1 MPVPLYIDHSA
12 DPRHDGYAIQT
23 TERAIKQTTA
33 FSRYKVALAP
43 SRAPTLTLTHTP
55 TPHPHTSHTS
65 PQPGPQPEPEPES

>member
-33 FSRYKVALAP
+33 FSRYKVSLAT
-43 SRAPTLTLTHTP
+43 SRAPTLTLTHTLTLTLTLSLTL
-55 TPHPHTSHTS
+55 TPETTHQKVTRIW
-65 PQPGPQPEPEPES
+65 